1 MQLLTTTVLQFIFMF
16 LSLIIGVPGSSE
28 NNLLKNKLLLF
39 CGFFVFQIVVNSIT
53 NTQKRCNS
61 NISNLFNDSLFVA
74 LLSIIGYSIYI
85 DLVTMKS
92 TQNLV
97 FPYLQNSHLSSLL
110 ITGIVVSFI
119 FLVKVF
125 QIVFIGKEECNN
137 NNNYEI
143 TY

>member
-16 LSLIIGVPGSSE
+16 LALLIGVPGSSE

-39 CGFFVFQIVVNSIT
+39 CGFFIFQIVINSVT
-53 NTQKRCNS
+53 NTQKNCNT
-61 NISNLFNDSLFVA
+61 NISNIFNDSLFVA

-85 DLVTMKS
+85 DLVTMKA
-92 TQNLV
+92 TQNLIS
-97 FPYLQNSHLSSLL
+97 PYLQNNHLSSLL

-119 FLVKVF
+119 FFVKIF
-125 QIVFIGKEECNN
+125 QIVFIGKEQCANN
-137 NNNYEI
+137 TYEI

>member
-39 CGFFVFQIVVNSIT
+39 CGFFIFQIVINSVT
-53 NTQKRCNS
+53 STQKNCNT
-61 NISNLFNDSLFVA
+61 NISNIFNDSLFVA

-92 TQNLV
+92 TQYLIS
-97 FPYLQNSHLSSLL
+97 PYLQNNHLSSLL

-119 FLVKVF
+119 FLVKIL
-125 QIVFIGKEECNN
+125 QIVFIGNEKCSNN
-137 NNNYEI
+137 TYEI